1 MSKSFKFSLK
11 KVLKYKSDR
20 EDIKSND
27 LKKVKNILK
36 IEKDNLQKLLC
47 KKDAHISENQ
57 KLKNEDNISLD
68 KLKASAAYLDQL
80 NDKISSQ
87 DKKVGESNQKVEK
100 VRKDLIEISKSRK
113 ILEKLREKQYQD
125 YKDLSKKEERRIESE
140 IAIRKKTRNSG
151 D

>member
-11 KVLKYKSDR
+11 KVLKYKCDK

-27 LKKVKNILK
+27 LKKVKNLLK

-47 KKDAHISENQ
+47 KKDEHLGETQ

-80 NDKISSQ
+80 NDQISSQ
-87 DKKVGESNQKVEK
+87 DKKVEESNHKVEE
-100 VRKDLIEISKSRK
+100 VRKDLLEISKSRK
-113 ILEKLREKQYQD
+113 ILEKLREKKYQD
-125 YKDLSKKEERRIESE
+125 YKDMSKKEERRIESE
-140 IAIRKKTRNSG
+140 IALRKKTRNTG

>member
-47 KKDAHISENQ
+47 KKDAHLGENQ

-140 IAIRKKTRNSG
+140 IAIRKRTRNNG